1 MCFVTMATVGYGDY
15 YPKTHLGRITGVGVC
30 LVGMISVSLF
40 VVFLQQLIEFNPK
53 EQKVIFISIENTK
66 LLYSTIQNVTDKK
79 SSMLIQE
86 KQ

>member
-53 EQKVIFISIENTK
+53 E
-66 LLYSTIQNVTDKK
+66 
-79 SSMLIQE
+79 
-86 KQ
+86 